1 MKLELIRQLIENG
14 VSWEQ
19 IAQLETGST
28 QETETETVVVSEK
41 FEEKQKETETE
52 QTKADAS
59 VENLSNSF
67 DKMMENFATKLDEM
81 NTKLSSFN
89 QRFGEI
95 EKRNLNERTTD
106 DILAEILMPN
116 GEKIIRG
123 DK

>member
-1 MKLELIRQLIENG
+1 MKLDLIRQLIESG

-19 IAQLETGST
+19 IAKLETDST
-28 QETETETVVVSEK
+28 QETETVVVSEN
-41 FEEKQKETETE
+41 FEEKPKETETE

-116 GEKIIRG
+116 GDKIIRG